1 MPPTTEISTTTSRFA
16 TTRRRAVKLTTDELV
31 QERLLMPERSSA
43 LVIEP
48 RAEALDLAE
57 WAGEMKPRLTELL
70 LQHRAILFRGFPVE
84 GAAAF
89 ERIVGA
95 CSNGPMLEYVDRT
108 TPRPAVG
115 DKIYVST
122 VYPSEETIN
131 MHCEGTYWT
140 NWPLKIFF
148 CSLKTAEAGG
158 ETPIADVRRVLER
171 ISPETRRKFET
182 RGVMYRRNYND
193 GFGLSWQETFQTQER
208 REVEKY
214 CIDHQIEFEWKEG
227 DRLRTRQIRPAVRKH
242 PVTGEAAWFNHAA
255 FFHISSLE
263 RSVREALLA
272 NLGEENLPYNTYYGD
287 GTRIED
293 SEAAEVL
300 AAYQAEKIIFP
311 WKDGDV
317 LLLDN
322 MTMAHGREPYKGNRK
337 VIVAMVE
344 PYSDP
349 NNIR

>member
-1 MPPTTEISTTTSRFA
+1 MAPVTEISTTTRFA
-16 TTRRRAVKLTTDELV
+16 GARRKAVKLTTDELV

-43 LVIEP
+43 LLIEP
-48 RAEALDLAE
+48 RIEGMDLAK
-57 WAGEMKPRLTELL
+57 WAEEMKPQLAELL
-70 LQHRAILFRGFPVE
+70 LKHRAILFRNFAVE
-84 GAAAF
+84 TSAVF
-89 ERIVGA
+89 ERVVAA
-95 CSNGPMLEYVDRT
+95 CSSGPMLEYVDRT

-140 NWPLKIFF
+140 SWPLKIFF
-148 CSLKTAEAGG
+148 CSLKTAESGG

-171 ISPETRRKFET
+171 ISPETRRKFEE
-182 RGVMYRRNYND
+182 RGVMYARNYND
-193 GFGLSWQETFQTQER
+193 GFGLSWQETFQTSDA

-214 CIDHQIEFEWKEG
+214 CAEHQIEFEWKDG
-227 DRLRTRQIRPAVRKH
+227 DRLRTRQIRPAVRRH
-242 PVTGEAAWFNHAA
+242 PVTGEAVWFNHAA
-255 FFHISSLE
+255 FFHLSSLE
-263 RSVREALLA
+263 PSVRAALLK

-287 GTRIED
+287 GSRIEE
-293 SEAAEVL
+293 SEAAEVR

-322 MTMAHGREPYKGNRK
+322 MTMAHGREPYKGTRK